1 MPALG
6 ESFMKKIILATTL
19 ALSAVLPLASMAS
32 LTSDASDM
40 AAIVRELPK
49 LDQNDSLD
57 AVKSIENRGEYHIV
71 KFTNLAGEC
80 KQVRAWVLSGINQVG
95 SKIFITKH
103 VEFENIESCK

>member
-1 MPALG
+1 
-6 ESFMKKIILATTL
+6 MKKIILTMTL
-19 ALSAVLPLASMAS
+19 TLSAALPLASMAS

-57 AVKSIENRGEYHIV
+57 SVKSIENRGEYHIV
-71 KFTNLAGEC
+71 KFKNLNGEC
-80 KQVRAWVLSGINQVG
+80 KQVRAWVLNGINQVG
-95 SKIFITKH
+95 SKIFTTKH